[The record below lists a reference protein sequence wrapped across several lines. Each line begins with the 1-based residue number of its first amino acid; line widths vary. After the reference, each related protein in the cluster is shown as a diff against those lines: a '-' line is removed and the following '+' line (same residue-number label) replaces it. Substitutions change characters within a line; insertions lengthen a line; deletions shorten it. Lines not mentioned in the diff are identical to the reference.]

1 MDHIVVPNGMIRERV
16 ALLAK
21 TILTDYEKKDLT
33 LLVIMNGG
41 NTFYND
47 LKAEGLESNDKTC
60 VTVIHHK
67 LTNFVEEP
75 SIGKVTGIDEIDDD
89 ARKLELQG
97 KNVLVIEDYYDSG
110 FTMKCLLAKLE
121 TFELASLKTAV
132 VFKKRNPLS

>member
-41 NTFYND
+41 NTFYED